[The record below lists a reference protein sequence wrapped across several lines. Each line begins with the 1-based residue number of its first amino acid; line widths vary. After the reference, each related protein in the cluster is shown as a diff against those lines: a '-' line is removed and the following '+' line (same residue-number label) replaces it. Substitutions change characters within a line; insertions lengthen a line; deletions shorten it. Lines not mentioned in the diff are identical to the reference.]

1 MKHIIYLIAVIFAFS
16 ATAQDQVLDLYYT
29 DDTVQII
36 AIKKAKVCYA
46 TFNLTSANGTPAF
59 FSTYR
64 LKDGDRWQVA
74 GYQADNDGRK
84 DDIITIIF
92 DAEPFMVRGFEWDG
106 RGFYLP
112 FTEATELRDFDELV
126 EASDEMTLELLRR
139 KDTIT
144 LDMLALR
151 SAKEKIA
158 DCVGTL

>member
-1 MKHIIYLIAVIFAFS
+1 MS
-16 ATAQDQVLDLYYT
+16 
-29 DDTVQII
+29 TVQII

-84 DDIITIIF
+84 DDIITIVF

-126 EASDEMTLELLRR
+126 EASDEMTLECYGARIRLRW
-139 KDTIT
+139 TCPP
-144 LDMLALR
+144 
-151 SAKEKIA
+151 
-158 DCVGTL
+158 CVPPKKK